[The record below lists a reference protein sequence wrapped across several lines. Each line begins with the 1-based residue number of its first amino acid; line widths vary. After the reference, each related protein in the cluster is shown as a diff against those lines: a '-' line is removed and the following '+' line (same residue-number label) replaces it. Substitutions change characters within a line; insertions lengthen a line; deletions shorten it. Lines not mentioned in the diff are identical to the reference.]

1 MRNRI
6 ARGFAV
12 LFAALAALTTPLAS
26 AAPDPVAIDVFFP
39 LTGFGAFFGTP
50 QVQALTA
57 IESAVN
63 KNGGIGGRPLHFNIR
78 DDATNPQVDV
88 QFINDEIARHVGVM
102 LGPDTAGQCNAVM
115 PLLKQGPATFCL
127 TTTVHPATG
136 GFAFASGASTEYIM
150 DASLRYLASRGLRR
164 IAIITSTDAT
174 GQDADRQLTAAIARN
189 PAITVADRQ
198 YFNGTDVSVAAQ
210 MAHIKAAAP
219 QVLVVW
225 STGTPFGT
233 VLRGVQEAA
242 LEVPVLSGSGNLLYG
257 ELKQFEH
264 IMPQELIFPGNPYLV
279 PEAITDRGVAD
290 AVRVMYAELAALGA
304 KPDQGHNSVW
314 DAALLVVAALKK
326 LGPSATSEQVR
337 DYIAGIHGW
346 AGIDGR
352 YDFRNIPQRGLGRDF
367 VVMVRWDDKRSRFI
381 ALSKPGG
388 EPLPARK

>member
-1 MRNRI
+1 MYRRFAI
-6 ARGFAV
+6 SFAV
-12 LFAALAALTTPLAS
+12 LLALSPASGARAATEPL
-26 AAPDPVAIDVFFP
+26 AIDVFFP

-63 KNGGIGGRPLHFNIR
+63 KTGGIGGRPIHFAVH

-88 QFINDEIARHVGVM
+88 QLVNDAISRHVNVM

-115 PLLKQGPATFCL
+115 PLLKQGPTTFCL
-127 TTTVHPATG
+127 TTTVHPAAG
-136 GFAFASGASTEYIM
+136 GYAFASGASTEYIM
-150 DASLRYLASRGLRR
+150 DASLRYLAARGLRKV
-164 IAIITSTDAT
+164 AIITSTDAT
-174 GQDADRQLTAAIARN
+174 GQDADKQLTAAIARTST
-189 PAITVADRQ
+189 ITVSDRQ

-210 MAHIKAAAP
+210 MAHIKASAP
-219 QVLVVW
+219 QVLIVW

-233 VLRGVQEAA
+233 VLRGVQEAG
-242 LEVPVLSGSGNLLYG
+242 LDVPVLSGSGNLLYG

-264 IMPQELIFPGNPYLV
+264 LMPQELIFPGNPYLV
-279 PEAITDRGVAD
+279 PDAITDRAVAD

-326 LGPSATSEQVR
+326 LGPAATTDQVR
-337 DYIAGIHGW
+337 DYLAHVHDW

-352 YDFRNIPQRGLGRDF
+352 YDFRGVPQRGLGRDF
-367 VVMVRWDDKRSRFI
+367 VVMVRWDEKKGTFN

-388 EPLPARK
+388 EPLPSRR

>member
-1 MRNRI
+1 MKPVYKRFILCFAFLFALSATPI
-6 ARGFAV
+6 AQ
-12 LFAALAALTTPLAS
+12 AALAPL
-26 AAPDPVAIDVFFP
+26 VVDVFFP

-63 KNGGIGGRPLHFNIR
+63 KTGGINGHPLHFAIH

-88 QFINDEIARHVGVM
+88 QFVNDAISRHVNVM

-115 PLLKQGPATFCL
+115 PLLKDGPTTFCL
-127 TTTVHPATG
+127 TTTVHPAAG

-150 DASLRYLASRGLRR
+150 DASLRYLAARGLHR

-189 PAITVADRQ
+189 SAISVVDRQ
-198 YFNGTDVSVAAQ
+198 YFNGTDVSVSAQ
-210 MAHIKAAAP
+210 MAHIKASSP
-219 QVLVVW
+219 QALVVW

-242 LEVPVLSGSGNLLYG
+242 LGVPVLSGSGNLLYG
-257 ELKQFEH
+257 ELKQFDRL
-264 IMPQELIFPGNPYLV
+264 MPEELIFPGNPYLV
-279 PEAITDRGVAD
+279 PDTITDRDVAD
-290 AVRVMYAELAALGA
+290 SVRVMYTELAALGA

-326 LGPSATSEQVR
+326 LGPAATASNFAT
-337 DYIAGIHGW
+337 ILPPCTI
-346 AGIDGR
+346 GR
-352 YDFRNIPQRGLGRDF
+352 EWTDDTIFARRRNADLVAIS
-367 VVMVRWDDKRSRFI
+367 W
-381 ALSKPGG
+381 
-388 EPLPARK
+388 